1 MDAPFVDIHTHR
13 PSAEEGCVAL
23 ACVEPGAI
31 PRPPPRGTFFCC
43 GVHPWDASASDAE
56 TRFRALRDLVD
67 EKRLAALG
75 ETGFDRVRRQAS
87 MEAQVRLF
95 RLHAELAESAGL
107 PLILH
112 GVRSNADIL
121 AEFSRLRP
129 RSTWI
134 VHGFS
139 AGPQELERILS
150 KGIAVS
156 MGPRELSRSGAGE
169 TLRRIPS
176 GLLFLETDASSTP
189 LAEVYRTAAE
199 LLGHPVGSLARRIH
213 DNWLALFGGT
223 TGIVT

>member
-1 MDAPFVDIHTHR
+1 MDPPFVDIHTHH

-31 PRPPPRGTFFCC
+31 PQPPPRGTLFCC
-43 GVHPWDASASDAE
+43 GVHPWNASASDAE
-56 TRFRALRDLVD
+56 TRLRAIRDLVD
-67 EKRLAALG
+67 GRRLAAIG
-75 ETGFDRVRRQAS
+75 ETGFDRAPRRAP

-95 RLHAELAESAGL
+95 RLHAQLAESAGL

-112 GVRSNADIL
+112 GVRSSADIL
-121 AEFSRLRP
+121 SEFSRLRP
-129 RSTWI
+129 RSVWI
-134 VHGFS
+134 IHGFS
-139 AGPQELERILS
+139 AGPQELEKILS

-176 GLLFLETDASSTP
+176 GLLFLETDDSNTP
-189 LAEVYRTAAE
+189 LADVYRTASE

-213 DNWLALFGGT
+213 DNWLGLFGEAT
-223 TGIVT
+223 KIVT